1 MIRFV
6 LLDLDDTILDFCAA
20 EHAALRGALTSLSV
34 PAGEAV
40 LARYSVIN
48 GEHWKRLERGEIT
61 RAELKTARF
70 RELFRELG
78 VTAPA
83 DEAAHRYE
91 ALLGGEAPLLPGA
104 AEVLPALAARYRL
117 FAVTNG
123 TAATQRRRIAGA
135 DLARFFEQIFISEEV
150 GAPKP
155 ERAYFE
161 ACFAIIPG
169 FCRAEAVIV
178 GDSLTSDIAGGV
190 CAGIR
195 TVWFN
200 PAHAPTP
207 GAPRVDAQFA
217 ALLELPALLE
227 GM

>member
-6 LLDLDDTILDFCAA
+6 LLDLDDTILDFRAA
-20 EHAALRGALTSLSV
+20 EHAALRKAFTSLSV

-70 RELFRELG
+70 CALFRELG
-78 VTAPA
+78 VSVPA

-135 DLARFFEQIFISEEV
+135 DLARFFEQIFISEDV
-150 GAPKP
+150 GAPYP
-155 ERAYFE
+155 ELTYFV
-161 ACFAIIPG
+161 IP
-169 FCRAEAVIV
+169 F
-178 GDSLTSDIAGGV
+178 T
-190 CAGIR
+190 
-195 TVWFN
+195 
-200 PAHAPTP
+200 
-207 GAPRVDAQFA
+207 
-217 ALLELPALLE
+217 LLLISKHCSV
-227 GM
+227 